1 MVRTLQC
8 SAPSQPPQTS
18 RKSAGRGLS
27 TARTRISL
35 LSPPLSTM
43 AAQSQTLLWPS
54 LIWSSRTLEST
65 DVPPPTR
72 WDEGSVL
79 TGPPC
84 PFLEV
89 SFSQWTL
96 VIYRVIFYDFFLTFH
111 QVNLDFF
118 TYKTFHKVGQGI
130 ISIIFF
136 LSFQCISYT
145 CWKIC
150 KSVLVQEPFGI
161 LNVHSITNSC
171 TEVIFIFFYIWRNKY
186 M

>member
-54 LIWSSRTLEST
+54 LIWCSRTLEST

-96 VIYRVIFYDFFLTFH
+96 VIYRVIFYDFFWLFTKWTLIFSLAKLFIKLARESF
-111 QVNLDFF
+111 QSFF
-118 TYKTFHKVGQGI
+118 FI
-130 ISIIFF
+130 ISMYK
-136 LSFQCISYT
+136 LYLLENLQVSFGT
-145 CWKIC
+145 RA
-150 KSVLVQEPFGI
+150 
-161 LNVHSITNSC
+161 
-171 TEVIFIFFYIWRNKY
+171 IWDS
-186 M
+186 

>member
-8 SAPSQPPQTS
+8 SAQSQPPQTS

-136 LSFQCISYT
+136 YHFD
-145 CWKIC
+145 
-150 KSVLVQEPFGI
+150 V
-161 LNVHSITNSC
+161 
-171 TEVIFIFFYIWRNKY
+171 
-186 M
+186 